1 VADAA
6 RLEVRPQPADGAE
19 KWADRARGA
28 QARDALCHRSAPR
41 AAPEAAPDAAELCTP
56 AAVRFAERSCAAPE
70 KAERPD
76 APQSDPPAEH
86 SLKLSEALPREEPV
100 PLAAQDAPALHSHVK
115 MPLEARQPGA
125 REPPEPLATHPE
137 TPLLAWSPL
146 G

>member
-1 VADAA
+1 M
-6 RLEVRPQPADGAE
+6 
-19 KWADRARGA
+19 
-28 QARDALCHRSAPR
+28 
-41 AAPEAAPDAAELCTP
+41 APDAAEPCTP

-70 KAERPD
+70 KAERPE
-76 APQSDPPAEH
+76 AAQSDPPAEH